1 MEAPAAPPADAPI
14 ADLADIFGEEV
25 TDTPNALAKSEAPAV
40 TEGAPSPG
48 DEGHEGHAAPDAP
61 EVSKPRR
68 KRGEPAP
75 VVVTDEHLSD
85 AVGLL
90 TMSGEAFAMYKRG
103 QWSGHRN
110 AAGRP
115 LDAAFVNQYVE
126 QLRFSSDEVMTMARP
141 LARGMAEHGVRMPW
155 YAQFFLAALP
165 LVGPRLSI
173 AQGVD
178 AALAKAAKGQAEESP
193 ALPASE
199 G

>member
-1 MEAPAAPPADAPI
+1 M
-14 ADLADIFGEEV
+14 
-25 TDTPNALAKSEAPAV
+25 TDTPNALAKHEAPAA
-40 TEGAPSPG
+40 TEAAPSPG
-48 DEGHEGHAAPDAP
+48 PEGHEVPAAHDAHEAP
-61 EVSKPRR
+61 KVRR

-103 QWSGHRN
+103 QWSNHRN

-115 LDAAFVNQYVE
+115 LDAAFVAHHVE
-126 QLRFSSDEVMTMARP
+126 QLRFSSDEVMAMARP
-141 LARGMAEHGVRMPW
+141 LARGMAENNVRMPW

-193 ALPASE
+193 ALPAPAVT
-199 G
+199 GG